1 MDLSGSDTEVIML
14 NYIIRRLAYAIIMV
28 VLVSFVS
35 FVIIKL
41 PPGDFLTQK
50 LAQLRARGD
59 RSAEGQIE
67 TYRIRYNLD
76 KPFLWQYTNWAVN
89 FLKGD
94 FGESFEYE
102 RPVSDMLGQRVSM
115 TIILGIATLIVVWM
129 LAIPLGVFSAVKQ
142 YSLGDQVIT
151 TLSFLGLGMP
161 GFLLALLILYFAITV
176 LNVEA
181 TGLFSPDYVDAPW
194 SWARFVDLLKHLW
207 IPALIS
213 AITGVGGLTRIMRGN
228 LLDTLGQPFVEAA
241 RARGLANGTVIW
253 KHAVRIAINPLIVIL
268 GSEAIPGII
277 TGSGLV
283 AVVLNLPTIFPLYID
298 SLRKLDMYMAGT
310 CIILLTLLTLVGNL
324 LADITLAWVD
334 PRIRLE

>member
-1 MDLSGSDTEVIML
+1 MVSYIVRRVFYALIM
-14 NYIIRRLAYAIIMV
+14 I

-35 FVIIKL
+35 FLIIKL

-67 TYRIRYNLD
+67 TYRKRYNLD
-76 KPFLWQYTNWAVN
+76 KPFLWQYSHWAVN

-102 RPVSDMLGQRVSM
+102 RPVREMLGERVTM
-115 TIILGIATLIVVWM
+115 TIILGIASLVVVWI

-142 YSLGDQVIT
+142 YSVGDQIIT
-151 TLSFLGLGMP
+151 TLSFVGLGMP
-161 GFLLALLILYFAITV
+161 GFLLALLVLYFAITK
-176 LNVEA
+176 LDIEA
-181 TGLFSPDYVDAPW
+181 TGLFSTEYISAPW
-194 SWARFVDLLKHLW
+194 SWARVGDLMNHLW
-207 IPALIS
+207 IPAIIS
-213 AITGVGGLTRIMRGN
+213 AITGVGGLTRIMRGQV
-228 LLDTLGQPFVEAA
+228 LDTLGQPFVEAA
-241 RARGLANGTVIW
+241 RARGLKNGTVIW

-277 TGSGLV
+277 GGGGLV
-283 AVVLNLPTIFPLYID
+283 SVVLNLPTIFPLFIA
-298 SLRKLDMYMAGT
+298 SLQKLDMYMAGT
-310 CIILLTLLTLVGNL
+310 CIVLITLLTLVGNL
-324 LADITLAWVD
+324 LADLVLAWVD

>member
-1 MDLSGSDTEVIML
+1 ML
-14 NYIIRRLAYAIIMV
+14 NYIIRRLAYALIMV

-67 TYRIRYNLD
+67 TYRKRYNLD
-76 KPFLWQYTNWAVN
+76 KPFMWQYTNWAVN
-89 FLKGD
+89 FLRGD

-102 RPVSDMLGQRVSM
+102 RPVADMLGERVNF

-142 YSLGDQVIT
+142 YSLGDQLIT

-194 SWARFVDLLKHLW
+194 SWGRFVDLLKHLW

-324 LADITLAWVD
+324 LSDITLAWVD

>member
-1 MDLSGSDTEVIML
+1 MV
-14 NYIIRRLAYAIIMV
+14 NYIIRRVLYAIIMV

-67 TYRIRYNLD
+67 TYRKRYNLD
-76 KPFLWQYTNWAVN
+76 KPFMWQYTNWAVN
-89 FLKGD
+89 FVQGD

-102 RPVSDMLGQRVSM
+102 RPVRDMLGERVTM
-115 TIILGIATLIVVWM
+115 TIILGIASLVVVWA

-142 YSLGDQVIT
+142 YSVGDQVIT

-161 GFLLALLILYFAITV
+161 GFLLALLVLYFAITV
-176 LNVEA
+176 LDVEA
-181 TGLFSPDYVDAPW
+181 TGLFSQAYVDAPW
-194 SWARFVDLLKHLW
+194 SWGRVVDLMNHLW
-207 IPALIS
+207 IPAFIS
-213 AITGVGGLTRIMRGN
+213 AITGVGGLTRIMRGQV
-228 LLDTLGQPFVEAA
+228 LDTLGQPFVEAA
-241 RARGLANGTVIW
+241 RARGLKNGTVIW

-277 TGSGLV
+277 GGGGLV
-283 AVVLNLPTIFPLYID
+283 SVVLNLPTIFPLFID

-310 CIILLTLLTLVGNL
+310 CIVLITILTLVGNL
-324 LADITLAWVD
+324 LADLVLAWVD

>member
-1 MDLSGSDTEVIML
+1 MISF
-14 NYIIRRLAYAIIMV
+14 IIRRTIYALIMI
-28 VLVSFVS
+28 VLVSFAS

-67 TYRIRYNLD
+67 TYRKRYNLD
-76 KPFLWQYTNWAVN
+76 KPFMWQYSNWAWN
-89 FLKGD
+89 FLHGD

-102 RPVSDMLGQRVSM
+102 RPVREMLGERLVM
-115 TIILGIATLIVVWM
+115 TVILGIATLVVVWA
-129 LAIPLGVFSAVKQ
+129 LAIPLGVYSAVKQ
-142 YSLGDQVIT
+142 YSLGDQIIT
-151 TLSFLGLGMP
+151 TLSFVGLGMP

-176 LNVEA
+176 LNIEA
-181 TGLFSPDYVDAPW
+181 TGLFSPQYVDAPW
-194 SWARFVDLLKHLW
+194 SWGRAVNLMNHLW
-207 IPALIS
+207 IPAIIS

-241 RARGLANGTVIW
+241 RARGLTNGTVTW

-277 TGSGLV
+277 AGGGLV
-283 AVVLNLPTIFPLYID
+283 SVVLNLPTIFPLYID

-310 CIILLTLLTLVGNL
+310 CIVLITMLVLVGNI
-324 LADITLAWVD
+324 LADLTLAWVD